1 MTTLDLRPSGCP
13 RPGSAWLERLRADHD
28 HQVALDVTYLAYQD
42 VIDAFQHT
50 EGWTS
55 KRGMQ
60 KVNEQ
65 LRKGLPEGLEELA
78 RLGRTLWPGWAQV
91 PAFYKRGGASNG
103 PVEAIN
109 GRLEHLRGIG
119 LGFGHFTH
127 YVHAASSKRLVEC
140 HHTMDSRHR
149 ALLRPQGPG
158 DRSRSGQRPLARDG
172 GLTRGHADGMFWR
185 VGVSAEPECDMHI

>member
-1 MTTLDLRPSGCP
+1 M
-13 RPGSAWLERLRADHD
+13 
-28 HQVALDVTYLAYQD
+28 DVTYLAYQD

-50 EGWTS
+50 DEWTS

-65 LRKGLPEGLEELA
+65 LRMGLPEGLEEPA
-78 RLGRTLWPGWAQV
+78 RLGRTLWHGWAQV

-109 GRLEHLRGIG
+109 GRLEHLRGIA
-119 LGFGHFTH
+119 LGFGSFTH
-127 YVHAASSKRLVEC
+127 YVTRSLLEAPGGNATTLW
-140 HHTMDSRHR
+140 DSRHR

-158 DRSRSGQRPLARDG
+158 DRSRSGQRPLERDG

-185 VGVSAEPECDMHI
+185 AGVSAEPEWDMHI